1 MAYSGRI
8 SAATTKSP
16 SLQAKS
22 ETITT
27 PRTQW
32 TRRHCQSGLASPAL
46 LHSSWQR
53 RCSRS
58 IRRTQDGSR
67 RSFRSCRRGRSR
79 QLRAARRRA
88 ARRRSLEVQYRPQ
101 AQGRV
106 LCVAILPSYS
116 AVARAARAAPANGA
130 DFNWVNT
137 ASPTTTRPANP
148 PRAHHQDNVS
158 RDKQQCVGHRRH
170 HPLQHNLNLTRVGAK
185 HTASIDDWLF
195 VSHPHQLFIS

>member
-1 MAYSGRI
+1 MPAWHTGALSQPQSQPATAAYVSLYPLSLYPIIERPGGYSIRRI

-88 ARRRSLEVQYRPQ
+88 ARRRSPEVQYRR
-101 AQGRV
+101 AHQGRV
-106 LCVAILPSYS
+106 LCAAILLSYS
-116 AVARAARAAPANGA
+116 SVARAARAAPANGA
-130 DFNWVNT
+130 DLNWVIS

-158 RDKQQCVGHRRH
+158 RDKLL
-170 HPLQHNLNLTRVGAK
+170 P
-185 HTASIDDWLF
+185 
-195 VSHPHQLFIS
+195 